1 MNTPLEE
8 KVTLKAIGDLI
19 ERSVSKL
26 ATKVEVSKLATKDE
40 LNTAVSKLA
49 TKDELNNAVSKLATK
64 DELRVAVSKL
74 ATKEELKET
83 VEKAVDDLAGA
94 VKKGFDEI
102 HEKIDKIE
110 FKIERM
116 DTRFTNQ
123 LDYISLW
130 YPSKSEFTELDNRV
144 KKIEKKVGI
153 KA

>member
-1 MNTPLEE
+1 MSTLLED
-8 KVTLKAIGDLI
+8 KVTLKAIGELI
-19 ERSVSKL
+19 VRS
-26 ATKVEVSKLATKDE
+26 
-40 LNTAVSKLA
+40 
-49 TKDELNNAVSKLATK
+49 
-64 DELRVAVSKL
+64 VSKL

-94 VKKGFDEI
+94 VKKGFDEV

-110 FKIERM
+110 FKVERM

-130 YPSKSEFTELDNRV
+130 YPSKSEFTELNNRV